1 VDVAE
6 ADASDR
12 QVAILR
18 YLRDHGVAPAAT
30 IAHEVLGA
38 PRTTFGRTLR
48 LRPAERELAALVARG
63 LVLESRRGRAAEF
76 MLTAA
81 GRQVLRDAPLRPP
94 NRG

>member
-18 YLRDHGVAPAAT
+18 YLRDHGIATAAT

-38 PRTTFGRTLR
+38 PRTTFGRMLR
-48 LRPAERELAALVARG
+48 VRPAERELAALVARG
-63 LVLESRRGRAAEF
+63 LALERRRGRGAEF

-81 GRQVLRDAPLRPP
+81 GRQLLREAPLRPP
-94 NRG
+94 SSG